1 MGEEEFEL
9 LNNFYEEQIS
19 VIIKNYTK
27 EINYIKRNRKNITR
41 FLYLENIKCKV
52 LYLDFQRF
60 LDEIHRMSNEISF
73 LEEKR
78 LYYIKIKERQE
89 KNSFIKKSQ

>member
-9 LNNFYEEQIS
+9 LNNFYEGQIS

-78 LYYIKIKERQE
+78 LHYIKIKERQ
-89 KNSFIKKSQ
+89 